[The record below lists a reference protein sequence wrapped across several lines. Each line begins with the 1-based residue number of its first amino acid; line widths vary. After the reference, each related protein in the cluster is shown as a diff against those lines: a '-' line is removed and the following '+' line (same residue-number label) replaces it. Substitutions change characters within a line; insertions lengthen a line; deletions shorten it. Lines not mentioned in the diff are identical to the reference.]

1 MNVDAV
7 NQKESVINSYLS
19 RALQFQMKN
28 ALDPFMRVILI
39 LFSDEFFLFIQE
51 ISNLFVILFS
61 FDR

>member
-39 LFSDEFFLFIQE
+39 LFSDDFFYSFKKFQIYL
-51 ISNLFVILFS
+51 LHS